1 MSVCFLLWT
10 NWEKKKRR
18 EEWRGEKGR
27 GNIKESLKSE
37 GEKKGFWYFFYFC
50 TCCSQIALLGSG
62 DMAVESAVLI
72 WRLQH
77 RDKWICNCMDSPW
90 IIFLWMAERF
100 NLWMQILHEAVNR
113 NIVFCPK
120 EICVQAITSN
130 VLNSTL

>member
-10 NWEKKKRR
+10 NWEKKKKK
-18 EEWRGEKGR
+18 RGVEGR
-27 GNIKESLKSE
+27 E
-37 GEKKGFWYFFYFC
+37 GERKHKRIIKGWGGKKGFWYFYFC